1 MNVLKRILKGIILKP
16 ETTDPTDASNGA
28 LWYDSA
34 LGKLRAYVAGSARS
48 VVNEDQSQTLT
59 NKTIDADSNTLS
71 NIEDGDI
78 KAAAAIQLTKLGAV
92 ASDRA
97 LQSDGSGFIDT
108 STVTSTE
115 LGYLSGVTS
124 GVQSQ
129 LNGKASSSDL
139 TTHMSDTTTHGTTG
153 DIVGTS
159 DTQNLSNK
167 TFTSVTSFTDTTDST
182 TKDTGSIVTEGGLG
196 VEKSVVIGQN
206 LTVDGDLT
214 VNGTTTTLNVATLD
228 VEDANIT
235 INFNGNDAGAEGSGL
250 TIDRTGTSGSFVYE
264 DALASKFK
272 LGAAGSEAQVVTVS
286 HTQTLTNKTLTSPS
300 ITTPSTDVITLD
312 GQASTPSNPS
322 SGFYKAYVKDS
333 TNKLT
338 LLDSSGN
345 ETSIGA
351 GGGSVNFVTN
361 PDAEAGTTGYTV
373 DSFAAASRPAG
384 SLTGTTAGITFS
396 TSSSSPL
403 AGINSFTFAKDAANR
418 QGRVVYTPITITP
431 AFQAKVLQVSM
442 DYIVSSGTFVAGS
455 NTTDSDIIVYLQDVT
470 NSTFIEPS
478 SFKLLSNSSTI
489 SDRFNAT
496 FQTSATGTSYRL
508 LIYVASTSA
517 SAYTLKLDNISI
529 SPSTFTSGFAG
540 DDFTDVNAVSA
551 DFTGFGT
558 PTDMEIES
566 RRVGDSL
573 EIKGKFVSG
582 TATATEGRVALRYR
596 GGTVTTAGTDK
607 IASIK
612 IVGKAV
618 RSSVAA
624 VDFVVLAAPNTS
636 YVTFGI
642 QDGSRGGSGS
652 QNGDQLIASGATFT
666 FFASVPILGW
676 SSSVQTSDQTDTRV
690 VAARYTTN
698 AGQSISNTTNTII
711 DFEDKDFDS
720 HGAATIGASWK
731 YTAQVPGIYSAS
743 ATITSTSTGNFS
755 GTEYFELKLYKNGS
769 FYSSK
774 YVSNFTGSAVQ
785 IGCSHSDEINLV
797 AGDYIDFRVYQ
808 TSGASL
814 PLDTSAGYN
823 FCSVKRLSG
832 PSAIAAS
839 EKILVTASTAA
850 QSISTAT
857 ETVVNGTVNID
868 THGAYNSTTGVFTAP
883 AAGLYRIHG
892 CIRFSSQTI
901 GSGGV
906 QEFYV
911 QKNSDATIAIARTN
925 WSSVTVTIMLNGE
938 YTFRL
943 VAGDTLKLKAY
954 NNTTTAL
961 TGENNNF
968 ISVERIGN

>member
-16 ETTDPTDASNGA
+16 ESTTPTDASNGA
-28 LWYDSA
+28 LWYDST
-34 LGKLRAYVAGSARS
+34 LGKLRGYISGSARS

-59 NKTIDADSNTLS
+59 NKTIDADSNTIS

-92 ASDRA
+92 ASNRA

-124 GVQSQ
+124 GIQSQ

-206 LTVDGDLT
+206 LTVSGDLT

-312 GQASTPSNPS
+312 GQASTPSSPS

-384 SLTGTTAGITFS
+384 SLTGTTTGITFS

-431 AFQAKVLQVSM
+431 AYQAKVLQVSM

-496 FQTSATGTSYRL
+496 FQTSATGTSYRVL
-508 LIYVASTSA
+508 LYCASTS
-517 SAYTLKLDNISI
+517 SAAFTLKFDNISV
-529 SPSTFTSGFAG
+529 SPSTY
-540 DDFTDVNAVSA
+540 VY
-551 DFTGFGT
+551 GT
-558 PTDMEIES
+558 PITDWQSFTPTVSHTTNATSTGKI
-566 RRVGDSL
+566 RRVGDCEEYLVRTAYSGATDNATYTVT
-573 EIKGKFVSG
+573 IANGKSIDTAKLNGTQAGLSPFGVAAGHDSG
-582 TATATEGRVALRYR
+582 GTH
-596 GGTVTTAGTDK
+596 GGTVVYASTTTVQVIGD
-607 IASIK
+607 
-612 IVGKAV
+612 
-618 RSSVAA
+618 
-624 VDFVVLAAPNTS
+624 
-636 YVTFGI
+636 
-642 QDGSRGGSGS
+642 DGSGAWSGAGGVPFTPGSGDYVETS
-652 QNGDQLIASGATFT
+652 F
-666 FFASVPILGW
+666 SVPILGY

-690 VAARYTTN
+690 VAA
-698 AGQSISNTTNTII
+698 II
-711 DFEDKDFDS
+711 TGNPASASSGNPIIVPTVIKDT
-720 HGAATIGASWK
+720 HGAYNASTGG
-731 YTAQVPGIYSAS
+731 YTVVVPGLYKMFGALSSAS
-743 ATITSTSTGNFS
+743 SATTLSIYKDAVVYQLCGSLDSNGEATFS
-755 GTEYFELKLYKNGS
+755 GM
-769 FYSSK
+769 
-774 YVSNFTGSAVQ
+774 VD
-785 IGCSHSDEINLV
+785 CV
-797 AGDYIDFRVYQ
+797 AGSVIDIRPGGTVDATDMSLNIERV
-808 TSGASL
+808 
-814 PLDTSAGYN
+814 
-823 FCSVKRLSG
+823 SG
-832 PSAIAAS
+832 PSAIAATES
-839 EKILVTASTAA
+839 VNARYSTNTGQSVSNATLTIIDFEDRSFDSHNAVTTGASWKFTAA
-850 QSISTAT
+850 TSGVYDVFAQIMTTSTGNFGGI
-857 ETVVNGTVNID
+857 EYIELRLHKNGSVTPYSGYLESNFTGSTVNNSVKMVDSIKLLAGDYID
-868 THGAYNSTTGVFTAP
+868 
-883 AAGLYRIHG
+883 
-892 CIRFSSQTI
+892 IRMYQT
-901 GSGGV
+901 SGG
-906 QEFYV
+906 
-911 QKNSDATIAIARTN
+911 A
-925 WSSVTVTIMLNGE
+925 MP
-938 YTFRL
+938 L
-943 VAGDTLKLKAY
+943 VNDGTY
-954 NNTTTAL
+954 NFVN
-961 TGENNNF
+961 
-968 ISVERIGN
+968 IKRIGQ